1 MRTLCKHCNNS
12 NKITNYLGKDEFVC
26 LGASKDRI
34 KEFEKDARE
43 LKKATIQRRRY
54 FNS

>member
-12 NKITNYLGKDEFVC
+12 NKITNYEFVC